1 MSSDTE
7 ASAGW
12 RRWLAGALAALAL
25 LAAMLAS
32 HDAMQRRTD
41 LFDDAFIYLHISQ
54 NAVESGTWRYYVL
67 SDRPA
72 LLASSPVRIGVLTVA
87 NAITWASGQRDR
99 SLATAKAT
107 LWCSA
112 LVAFALF
119 APWWRGHWRAY
130 AALGAVYFWLAT
142 GLSGITSFESGLLLL
157 WAASAMRCVATATRI
172 GTGLAV
178 LLWLGPLI
186 RIDMALVMLPLLAL
200 LASERGL
207 LRDAGGVFRRLALT
221 GLALALAWTGLCVA
235 LGVHP
240 VPATYLTK
248 SVLPFLFED
257 ATFLEKL
264 LERAASSLTLDT
276 GPAARGLT
284 AMAAGLLLAG
294 LAGRA
299 TALPGDAPA
308 AARGWLRVRRALR
321 LAVPLLVAYALFRT
335 MPANSWWYYENALLA
350 LLGLAWGW
358 ALARGNGRASRALCA
373 LGVVATLALFA
384 PRTSQQGHLP
394 WSWDPA
400 RDGRTP
406 GYLALAG
413 RAMGDGRYDLPGIGP
428 AILKGPE
435 IGIIAYFSGAGA
447 FQWDTAGLAQAP
459 DDPAVRASR
468 LRYAYPRR
476 FLETGRDEALRLA
489 WRGEVAT
496 AWAWAIGS
504 ADVASAR
511 ATCNHVDAAAQL
523 CIITDPPLRDADR
536 PAPATTPSQATP

>member
-1 MSSDTE
+1 VT
-7 ASAGW
+7 A
-12 RRWLAGALAALAL
+12 AGAARTRWVTGLLAALAL
-25 LAAMLAS
+25 LAAMFAS
-32 HDAMQRRTD
+32 HASMQRRTD

-54 NAVESGTWRYYVL
+54 NAIEAGTWRYYRL

-87 NAITWASGQRDR
+87 NAITWAGGQRER

-112 LVAFALF
+112 LVGFALF

-142 GLSGITSFESGLLLL
+142 GLAGITGFESGLLML
-157 WAASAMRCVATATRI
+157 WAATAMRAVATAPRI
-172 GTGLAV
+172 GAGLAV

-207 LRDAGGVFRRLALT
+207 LGEGRGVWLRLAGA
-221 GLALALAWTGLCVA
+221 GLALAAAWTGLCLA

-257 ATFLEKL
+257 ATFLQKL
-264 LERAASSLTLDT
+264 PERAAISLTLDT
-276 GPAARGLT
+276 GMAARALT
-284 AMAAGLLLAG
+284 ALAAGLMLAG

-299 TALPGDAPA
+299 AIRDGDAA
-308 AARGWLRVRRALR
+308 HAGVAGRTSRAWTLARQALR
-321 LAVPLLVAYALFRT
+321 IGLPLLLAFALFRT
-335 MPANSWWYYENALLA
+335 MPANSWWYYENVLLS

-358 ALARGNGRASRALCA
+358 ALARGAGTASRATCA
-373 LGVVATLALFA
+373 LGVLAALALFA
-384 PRTSQQGHLP
+384 PRTSEHGHLP

-400 RDGRTP
+400 RDGRVP

-413 RAMGDGRYDLPGIGP
+413 RATGDGRYDLPGVGP
-428 AILKGPE
+428 AIIKGPE
-435 IGIIAYFSGAGA
+435 IGIIAYFSGAA
-447 FQWDTAGLAQAP
+447 AYQWDVAGLAQAP
-459 DDPAVRASR
+459 ENQAIAQSP
-468 LRYAYPRR
+468 LRHAYPRR
-476 FLETGRDEALRLA
+476 FLESGREETLRLGLP
-489 WRGEVAT
+489 GEVAV
-496 AWAWAIGS
+496 ASAWAIGA
-504 ADVASAR
+504 ADVAQAR
-511 ATCNHVDAAAQL
+511 TTCNHVDAVARL
-523 CIITDPPLRDADR
+523 CIVTEAPLPAR
-536 PAPATTPSQATP
+536 PAPDSAP